1 MTVAPWPAKET
12 LRLAKLQDYD
22 ILDTLPEPAYDDIVV
37 LAARI
42 CQSPTAL
49 ISLIDANRQWFK
61 AKVGL
66 DVDETPRSLSFCNF
80 TIQQPGILLVED
92 TRQSAQFREHPLVT
106 GSPYIRFYAGA
117 PLLTPDGHALGSLCV
132 VDYQPRQLTEDQVQG
147 LQVLSHQVMAQ
158 MELTRYAKQLKLA
171 NERLEQ
177 RVQARTAGLTTAL
190 QRLLKTQTKLVK
202 REVAL
207 RHSALHDPLTGLPN
221 RSYFIQ
227 RLAQAIQLSRR
238 QPKHLYAVL
247 FIDLDNFKPV
257 NDTLGHEIGDLLLQH
272 VANQI
277 RLLLRKS
284 DLVARL
290 GGDEFAVLLDNVPD
304 KEHAIIAVKRLQK
317 QLSAPFM
324 VEGRKVFIG
333 ASIGITFS
341 SMGYRQPEAALKDA
355 DIAMYHAKKQAKQQ
369 LKSQLKT
376 QLKQQQ
382 ILSDSLKSPVV
393 IQDEVILNQQFAVFD
408 TAMQG
413 QASARLTLEDELRQ
427 ALAEDQFQ
435 LYYQPIFDLVDR
447 QLIGF
452 EVLMR
457 WHHPDKGCLNA
468 GDFIAIAEE
477 IGVIQQLCHWLIQ
490 TACQQLKKW
499 QQYPKFD
506 RLTMHV
512 NLSLLQVRNPQLISQ
527 WQAGLAEHQLPA
539 SAFQMEIAEQVL
551 LSSDPTITTTLQQLK
566 ATGFGLCIDD
576 FGQGYSSLSRL
587 HHLTVN
593 TLKIDRAFIRDLTNP
608 SGKDIVKTIVD
619 LGNSA
624 NMAVIAE
631 GIETAEQL
639 TTLVALG
646 CRVGQGFWLSEALS
660 AVTIDQVLAAR
671 SQQQ

>member
-22 ILDTLPEPAYDDIVV
+22 ILDTLPEPAYDDIVL
-37 LAARI
+37 LAAHI

-49 ISLIDANRQWFK
+49 ISLIDAKRQWFK

-66 DVDETPRSLSFCNF
+66 DIDETPRSLSFCNF
-80 TIQQPGILLVED
+80 TIQQQGILLIED

-117 PLLTPDGHALGSLCV
+117 PLVTPDGHALGSLCV
-132 VDYQPRQLTEDQVQG
+132 VDYQPRQLTEDQLQG
-147 LQVLSHQVMAQ
+147 LRVLSHQVMTQ
-158 MELTRYAKQLKLA
+158 MELTRYAKQLELA
-171 NERLEQ
+171 NEHLEQ
-177 RVQARTAGLTTAL
+177 RVRVRTAGLTAAL

-202 REVAL
+202 REAAL

-277 RLLLRKS
+277 KLLLRKS

-290 GGDEFAVLLDNVPD
+290 GGDEFAVLLDSVPN
-304 KEHAIIAVKRLQK
+304 KEHAIVAVKRLQK
-317 QLSAPFM
+317 QLRAPFM
-324 VEGRKVFIG
+324 VEGRKVFIS

-341 SMGYRQPEAALKDA
+341 SMGYRQPEAALRDA
-355 DIAMYHAKKQAKQQ
+355 DIAMYHAKKQAKQH

-382 ILSDSLKSPVV
+382 FLSDSLKTPVV
-393 IQDEVILNQQFAVFD
+393 IQDEVLLSQQFAVFD

-427 ALAEDQFQ
+427 ALSENQFH
-435 LYYQPIFDLVDR
+435 LYYQPIFNLVDQR
-447 QLIGF
+447 LTGF

-457 WHHPDKGCLNA
+457 WHHPDQGCLDA

-477 IGVIQQLCHWLIQ
+477 IGVIQQLCHWLVQ

-499 QQYPKFD
+499 RQYPEFD
-506 RLTMHV
+506 RLSMYV
-512 NLSLLQVRNPQLISQ
+512 NLSLRQIRNPQLMTQ
-527 WQAGLAEHQLPA
+527 WQSGLAEHQLPA

-551 LSSDPTITTTLQQLK
+551 LSSDPTIATALQQLK
-566 ATGFGLCIDD
+566 ANGFGLCIDD

-587 HHLTVN
+587 HQLAVN
-593 TLKIDRAFIRDLTNP
+593 TLKIDRAFVRELTNP
-608 SGKDIVKTIVD
+608 NGIDIAKTIID
-619 LGNSA
+619 LGNSTD
-624 NMAVIAE
+624 MAVIAE

-639 TTLVALG
+639 KTLAALG
-646 CRVGQGFWLSEALS
+646 CRLGQGFWLSEALS
-660 AVTIDQVLAAR
+660 AAAIDRVLARR
-671 SQQQ
+671 SQHQ